1 MSILSAL
8 LRTLPFTKSKQDSEN
23 KRNSVSYRDE
33 KGAPMLEYFEVID
46 RNESEPAI
54 PEGNSFDLPQLREIG
69 GGGWGHVFKVEFNSP
84 CALKLYDG
92 RAGEGRL
99 MESAKVEYQALVAM
113 GGAGGHAPK
122 AYARG
127 RALHDGVTRP
137 AVIMEFVEG
146 APLADPRGRI
156 NPVLLEYGK
165 AALGAEAALE
175 AAERVAQALQ
185 ACHEAG
191 RVNRDLWPAN
201 VMVGYDEASRSVS
214 SASIVDW
221 GQAPRGDGHGVTP
234 PNEHPRLAQLNFAAP
249 EVYGGDHRDRRDGA
263 TVDVW
268 SLGAIAF
275 WLRTGKAP
283 LGEELRGLRV
293 TEDTMDEVA
302 QIKREHPLD
311 LAAWL
316 ERYGEEA
323 GPLDRGLSDLI
334 LRCTSYDPSRRPE
347 GPGEVA
353 GEIRGLLAP
362 EVLEPTPGLKVPVHT
377 PGLKVPE
384 PTPGSFWSADVAV
397 CDVRNVPAPS
407 NVHTPVGPEAADAA
421 RQQAQW
427 RRDAGAGYHRRIE
440 QEQQTQEQAEHL
452 GDMAELLE
460 RLGAQLREP
469 QRREALRRLRDVL
482 LAAGTEHMAPGLPD
496 ECRRG
501 AEECKSWLRR
511 ADEASDRCGRRAEGL
526 RALAGQA
533 RGGRAPAGGG
543 EGALEQAGGELE
555 AGKALLRERPGRSS
569 LGKLAR
575 ELTEIDTNLHYGER
589 WLVDK
594 ERASIVKSHLD
605 ADQEISEEIRSL
617 KEELEP
623 TLGMIMDIRDGIE
636 FEFKRDAIMQ
646 LAYIYGKLMRFS
658 LDGSENERLKN
669 SWKNLCIEAGEGL
682 LLLGAQLLDSE
693 GNKLVPADMNYP
705 LVQQGG
711 HIRQGIKVQY
721 KASVVLQIDAS

>member
-54 PEGNSFDLPQLREIG
+54 PEGNSFDLPQLRRIG
-69 GGGWGHVFKVEFNSP
+69 GGYGHVFKVSFQWLNSP

-137 AVIMEFVEG
+137 AVIMELVEG

-234 PNEHPRLAQLNFAAP
+234 PDQNPRLAQLNFAAP

-302 QIKREHPLD
+302 QIKRKHPLD

-421 RQQAQW
+421 RQQ
-427 RRDAGAGYHRRIE
+427 
-440 QEQQTQEQAEHL
+440 EQQA
-452 GDMAELLE
+452 
-460 RLGAQLREP
+460 
-469 QRREALRRLRDVL
+469 
-482 LAAGTEHMAPGLPD
+482 
-496 ECRRG
+496 
-501 AEECKSWLRR
+501 
-511 ADEASDRCGRRAEGL
+511 
-526 RALAGQA
+526 
-533 RGGRAPAGGG
+533 
-543 EGALEQAGGELE
+543 
-555 AGKALLRERPGRSS
+555 
-569 LGKLAR
+569 
-575 ELTEIDTNLHYGER
+575 
-589 WLVDK
+589 
-594 ERASIVKSHLD
+594 
-605 ADQEISEEIRSL
+605 
-617 KEELEP
+617 
-623 TLGMIMDIRDGIE
+623 
-636 FEFKRDAIMQ
+636 F
-646 LAYIYGKLMRFS
+646 
-658 LDGSENERLKN
+658 
-669 SWKNLCIEAGEGL
+669 
-682 LLLGAQLLDSE
+682 
-693 GNKLVPADMNYP
+693 
-705 LVQQGG
+705 
-711 HIRQGIKVQY
+711 
-721 KASVVLQIDAS
+721 